1 MEIQQSNE
9 KTIYVQLADWIIDE
23 ILAGTYGEE
32 EQIPSVADISGLF
45 KINHITAMKGIGLL
59 TDSGILYKKRGIGT
73 FVSTGAKEMIREK
86 RKEEFEDKYVS
97 PMVREAKKLNIAKEE
112 VKSMIESEYEKQ

>member
-97 PMVREAKKLNIAKEE
+97 PMVREAKKLNIVKEE
-112 VKSMIESEYEKQ
+112 IESMIESEYEKQ